1 MIIANT
7 FAGFSDSEII
17 EAALRNLD
25 AERTLVISA
34 KEDGSPWLLDR
45 AILLPGDVTVILRNC
60 ILKLSNRCRDN
71 FFRSTNCGLT
81 VSYSRKCEL
90 FRSLSFLK
98 SVGKKEGNHDHC
110 QHLCGVL
117 RQ

>member
-1 MIIANT
+1 MELNIANLGLQHHAAVREILSALGHEISPSGIP
-7 FAGFSDSEII
+7 FSAKVCEKGFSV
-17 EAALRNLD
+17 
-25 AERTLVISA
+25 ER
-34 KEDGSPWLLDR
+34 KNG
-45 AILLPGDVTVILRNC
+45 
-60 ILKLSNRCRDN
+60 
-71 FFRSTNCGLT
+71 GLT